1 MRRTMYA
8 LVFTRTDGVFEVSV
22 NNVYWSVEK
31 AKEAAEK
38 AERATWE
45 EDCADD
51 ADAFPFK
58 LPAWMYDEDANEHL
72 LGEDGII
79 SANSIYS
86 GGTWIVTEVGIEE

>member
-1 MRRTMYA
+1 MRRTMFA

-38 AERATWE
+38 AERAIWE
-45 EDCADD
+45 ENCADD
-51 ADAFPFK
+51 ADEPPFK

-79 SANSIYS
+79 SPNHIYS